1 MSIYFI
7 SDLHISTLAD
17 CRKIVGLINHFEQD
31 PDLEAIFLVGDV
43 FEFNLAYEHLLFD
56 CYFPLIAKFD
66 QLIQKKIHIHLFSG
80 NHDPGIN
87 PIFRQIGVHCHD
99 HPIDL
104 TFKNLAMNIHIEHGD
119 LIDDAKM
126 KKALC
131 LFVRHPWVQAFAKF
145 IPAQSLFAL
154 IHRFSTS
161 ADQRTQAP
169 KIQDQIISKIE
180 KIMEKDDLDLWIMG
194 HFHRLLHQ
202 QHRTNEKRQI
212 FVLGD
217 GIQYMSYLKLSLD
230 QGLVEPIIKPLK
242 SVDRSHHIS
251 EDTHH
256 QQSLNTQLKAQIYRY
271 LNNEAQAYPLGDHD
285 F

>member
-17 CRKIVGLINHFEQD
+17 SRKIVDLLTHFEQD

-43 FEFNLAYEHLLFD
+43 FEFNLGYDHLLFD

-66 QLIQKKIHIHLFSG
+66 QLIQKKINIHLFSG

-87 PIFRQIGVHCHD
+87 PIFSQIGVQCYD

-104 TFKNLAMNIHIEHGD
+104 TFKNLAITIHIEHGD

-131 LFVRHPWVQAFAKF
+131 LFVRHPWVQALAKC

-154 IHRFSTS
+154 IHQFSSVAT
-161 ADQRTQAP
+161 QRTQAP
-169 KIQDQIISKIE
+169 KIQETIISKIE
-180 KIMEKDDLDLWIMG
+180 KIMAKNDLDLWIMG

-202 QHRTNEKRQI
+202 QCGDHQQRQI

-217 GIQYMSYLKLSLD
+217 GILYMSYLKLSLD
-230 QGLVEPIIKPLK
+230 QGLLEPMIKQIK
-242 SVDRSHHIS
+242 SVNRSQKIS
-251 EDTHH
+251 ADHPH
-256 QQSLNTQLKAQIYRY
+256 KQSVNTQFKAQIYRY
-271 LNNEAQAYPLGDHD
+271 LNDKAQPYPLGDHD